1 LNILFKAEEG
11 RRRRRERGGG
21 EEGRRREGGEASL
34 LTCSFMY
41 FQLSR
46 YKIFTTAAWTL
57 HVL

>member
-21 EEGRRREGGEASL
+21 EEGRRREGEGASL

-41 FQLSR
+41 LQLSR
-46 YKIFTTAAWTL
+46 CKIFPTATWTL